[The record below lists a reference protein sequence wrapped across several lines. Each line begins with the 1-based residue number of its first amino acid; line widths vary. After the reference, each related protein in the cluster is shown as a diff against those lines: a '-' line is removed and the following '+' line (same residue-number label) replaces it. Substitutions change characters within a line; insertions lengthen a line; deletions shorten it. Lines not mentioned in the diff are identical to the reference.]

1 MTIFNTQSIN
11 TGGLSYT
18 ADSTGN
24 LILQSDGNIGL
35 YLSNSISGLGVTITK
50 NLTVGGAVA
59 INGSLSVTGNLTFSD
74 GSVQTAAASP
84 YVLKNRII
92 NGAMTIDQR
101 NAGASVTA
109 VDGQYT
115 VDRFAAGVSQTGK
128 LTWQQ
133 NAGSVTP
140 PTGFTNYLGVTST
153 SAYSSLST
161 DYFFII
167 HRIEGF
173 NIADLAWGTANAKT
187 VTLSFWVRSSLTGT
201 FGGAL
206 RNSATNRGYG
216 FNYTIS
222 AANTWTQIS
231 VTITGDTSGT
241 WLTTNGVGIEIDIN
255 LGTGSTYSVAAGT
268 WTAGNYVSATG
279 SQSIVGTNGATL
291 YITGVQLEQNTS
303 ATPFERRLFNQ
314 ELTNCQR
321 YYIQSY
327 PYGTVAGTNI
337 GSSGAGTLEG
347 VNYGATSFGYTIMG
361 PFSFPVTMRTNASV
375 TVYNNITG
383 SSTASTCIRNVNAS
397 TNVAGYVLSASDK
410 QVYISCDGV
419 GVTTRAECAI
429 TASAEL

>member
-1 MTIFNTQSIN
+1 MS
-11 TGGLSYT
+11 
-18 ADSTGN
+18 
-24 LILQSDGNIGL
+24 LILDGT
-35 YLSNSISGLGVTITK
+35 LG
-50 NLTVGGAVA
+50 A
-59 INGSLSVTGNLTFSD
+59 TFND
-74 GSVQTAAASP
+74 GSNQPAAASP

-92 NGAMTIDQR
+92 NGAMVIDQR

-222 AANTWTQIS
+222 AANTWEQK
-231 VTITGDTSGT
+231 TITIAGDTSGT

-291 YITGVQLEQNTS
+291 YITGVQLEIGTS
-303 ATPFERRLFNQ
+303 ATPFERRLYNQ
-314 ELTNCQR
+314 ELANCQR
-321 YYIQSY
+321 YYEKSFPQGTVPANNIVTSGSNTTQMVLTSY
-327 PYGTVAGTNI
+327 SGVNYISQNIGFQITKRASPTLTYYNNYAINGSNGTNGQWKSYIAGSWISTSTITTNQTTNTGFLVAGTW
-337 GSSGAGTLEG
+337 SSGTTGQS
-347 VNYGATSFGYTIMG
+347 Y
-361 PFSFPVTMRTNASV
+361 FSS
-375 TVYNNITG
+375 G
-383 SSTASTCIRNVNAS
+383 EWTA
-397 TNVAGYVLSASDK
+397 
-410 QVYISCDGV
+410 
-419 GVTTRAECAI
+419 E
-429 TASAEL
+429 AEL